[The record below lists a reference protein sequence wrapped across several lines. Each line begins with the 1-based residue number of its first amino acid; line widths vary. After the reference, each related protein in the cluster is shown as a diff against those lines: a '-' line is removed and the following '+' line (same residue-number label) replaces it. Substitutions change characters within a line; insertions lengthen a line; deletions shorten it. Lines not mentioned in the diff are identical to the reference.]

1 MNEDGNIC
9 PVTDREDVIDDCY
22 ITVEF
27 GYGSD
32 KDMMT
37 YKFNTV
43 HDSVGKKVLEAIQS
57 LMPKGRSVEDFGRNT
72 MDELFNENWWEELS
86 KEERE
91 DYRKRWGLK

>member
-1 MNEDGNIC
+1 MDDNIC

-22 ITVEF
+22 ITIEF

-43 HDSVGKKVLEAIQS
+43 HDIVGKKVLETIQS
-57 LMPKGRSVEDFGRNT
+57 LMPKGRSVEDFGRDT

-91 DYRKRWGLK
+91 DYRKRWGIK